1 MERMPT
7 GGGRKLTMSGQN
19 SAIGGRT
26 TFALRMAFLTGMLL
40 VMFGAIAWMAHRTW
54 QQSTNVRSR
63 FQSVH
68 RVSAWLG
75 HEFSDAVHQL
85 DTRMLRFKL
94 GANPIEWERFQTD
107 LIALRE
113 WLGGQRAYLGSPKE
127 IALLERID
135 REFASYAAAAMTFA
149 NTGDPF
155 PVSDAVEAQVTELS
169 DRSKSLVE
177 LGMELAN
184 AHQATVDQMLEESGR
199 KSTQLQWSTYAALGL
214 MLCAGSGMSW
224 LVYRDSIAPL
234 RRSLTESRRQLA
246 QQEKLAALGELAA
259 GIAHEIRNPLTAIK
273 ARLFTLRKSPA
284 LDAHAGEDAAR
295 INSEIDRLERIVRD
309 FLRFAR
315 PPEPRLEAL
324 DPLAILREVRDLVQP
339 QFAGSSVTVRI
350 DEAETPPVAAD
361 RDQIKQALLNLVQN
375 AADAIAETGRPG
387 TIRLAARLADDP
399 RRRRGKTGVRIE
411 VRDDGSGIPPGIRTR
426 LFDPFFTT
434 KASGTGLGL
443 ALSARLIEKHG
454 GRIDCRSVPG
464 RGTTF
469 AIHLPSA

>member
-1 MERMPT
+1 MAV
-7 GGGRKLTMSGQN
+7 LT
-19 SAIGGRT
+19 A
-26 TFALRMAFLTGMLL
+26 MLL

-54 QQSTNVRSR
+54 LQSANVRTR

-94 GANPIEWERFQTD
+94 GTNSLEWERFQTD
-107 LIALRE
+107 LVELRQ
-113 WLGGQRAYLGSPKE
+113 WLADQRDYLASPSE
-127 IALLERID
+127 ILLLERID
-135 REFASYAAAAMTFA
+135 REFAGYAAAAMAFA
-149 NTGDPF
+149 NAGDPF

-169 DRSKSLVE
+169 HRSKTLVE
-177 LGMELAN
+177 LGMDLAN
-184 AHQATVDQMLEESGR
+184 AHQATVDELLEKTGRESA
-199 KSTQLQWSTYAALGL
+199 QLQWSTYAALGL
-214 MLCAGSGMSW
+214 MLCAGTGMGW

-234 RRSLTESRRQLA
+234 RRSLTESRHQLA

-284 LDAHAGEDAAR
+284 LDTHAAEDAGM
-295 INSEIDRLERIVRD
+295 INNEIDRLERIVRD

-315 PPEPRLEAL
+315 PPVPTRETVDVAAL
-324 DPLAILREVRDLVQP
+324 LRELRELVQP
-339 QFAGSSVTVRI
+339 QFANSGVVVQVDDTSVP
-350 DEAETPPVAAD
+350 AVAAD
-361 RDQIKQALLNLVQN
+361 RDQLKQVLLNLAQN
-375 AADAIAETGRPG
+375 AADAILETGRPG
-387 TIRLAARLADDP
+387 TIRLGARSAEDP
-399 RRRRGKTGVRIE
+399 RRLRGKAGVRIE
-411 VRDDGSGIPPGIRTR
+411 VRDDGPGIAPEVRAR

-443 ALSARLIEKHG
+443 AISARLIEMHG
-454 GRIDCRSVPG
+454 GRIDCRSTPG